1 MRYLLL
7 LCLLTIAAGVKAQ
20 TAEDSVK
27 AVVGNLFEAMHK
39 SDSSAIVACFTSGGL
54 LQSLDERTAD
64 IKVRTDSAAV
74 FAHIIAGLPPES
86 VDEKPRIDVVKV
98 DGNLAMVWA
107 PYNLYFHGKFY
118 HCGVDSFQLVRIGG
132 KWKIQYII
140 DTEHR
145 QGCTP

>member
-7 LCLLTIAAGVKAQ
+7 LLLFSAAPRVKAQ
-20 TAEDSVK
+20 TATDSVK
-27 AVVGNLFEAMHK
+27 AVIGNLFEAMHK
-39 SDSSAIVACFTSGGL
+39 SDSSAIVSCFTTGAL

-64 IKVRTDSAAV
+64 VKVRTDSAAA
-74 FAHIIAGLPPES
+74 FAHIIAGLPPGS
-86 VDEKPRIDVVKV
+86 VEEKPRLDVVKV

-107 PYNLYFHGKFY
+107 PYNLYFHGSFY

-132 KWKIQYII
+132 VWRIQYIL
-140 DTEHR
+140 DTEHK